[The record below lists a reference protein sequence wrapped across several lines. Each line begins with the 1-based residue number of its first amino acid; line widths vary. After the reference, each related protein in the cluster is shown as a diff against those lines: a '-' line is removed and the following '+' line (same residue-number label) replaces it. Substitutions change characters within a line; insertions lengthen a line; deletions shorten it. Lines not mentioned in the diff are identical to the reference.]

1 MRVSGVDQS
10 VCGAPLAE
18 RDGGHVSHVA
28 MLSSPTCTDRMV
40 PAAYNEILV
49 VTDVHRATPGADA
62 GVCRHGQYDADT
74 YWLTKVDDGATL
86 LCLKA
91 YD

>member
-1 MRVSGVDQS
+1 
-10 VCGAPLAE
+10 
-18 RDGGHVSHVA
+18 
-28 MLSSPTCTDRMV
+28 MV

-49 VTDVHRATPGADA
+49 VTDAFRATPGADA

-74 YWLTKVDDGATL
+74 YWLTKVDDGARL